1 MLLARE
7 MRAKQGGGN
16 MKSNH
21 GFTIVELLVAVAIL
35 SILLGVAAPSLRE
48 LIMNATITGQANDL
62 MSGLSVA
69 RSEAIKRGIR
79 AGMCTSTNG
88 TSCTNSQWHQGWIVF
103 ADADSDGDIDA
114 GTSPLRVQPATTGNN
129 TLTSLGHGTNGGGAR
144 FVVYN
149 SAGTLTAALVGVTFT
164 LCDSR
169 TTATVG
175 AQAADLKGRQMS
187 ISSTG
192 RPRIQRFTCP

>member
-1 MLLARE
+1 
-7 MRAKQGGGN
+7 
-16 MKSNH
+16 MKSNR
-21 GFTIVELLVAVAIL
+21 GFTLIELLVAVAIL

-48 LIMNATITGQANDL
+48 LMMNATITGQANDL

-79 AGMCTSTNG
+79 AGICTSTNG

-114 GTSPLRVQPATTGNN
+114 ATAPLRVQPATNGSN
-129 TLTSLGHGTNGGGAR
+129 TLTSLGHGTNASGAR
-144 FVVYN
+144 FIVYN

-169 TTATVG
+169 TVANVG
-175 AQAADLKGRQMS
+175 DQAADMKGRLMS

-192 RPRIQRFTCP
+192 RPRVQRFKCP